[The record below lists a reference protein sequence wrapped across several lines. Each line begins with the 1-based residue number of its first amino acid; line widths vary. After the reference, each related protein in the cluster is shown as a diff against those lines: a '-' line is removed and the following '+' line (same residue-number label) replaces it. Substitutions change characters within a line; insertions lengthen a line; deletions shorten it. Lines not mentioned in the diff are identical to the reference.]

1 MSYQK
6 YKENIVLTNKARREA
21 VKILIMQHQAEF
33 DELYQYKAHQYG
45 LNTTKVNSRITRR
58 IEENIERSLEQQID
72 E

>member
-1 MSYQK
+1 MSYEK
-6 YKENIVLTNKARREA
+6 YKESIVLTNKARREA

-33 DELYQYKAHQYG
+33 DELYQYTAIRYG

-58 IEENIERSLEQQID
+58 IEENIEQSLEQQID